1 MANTSVPVSLQEQL
15 GKLQQQYAERLP
27 ERLSE
32 IEGTWQA
39 LLWRRR
45 GMPHCVHACSATC
58 MDWPAPAH
66 RSASP
71 H

>member
-1 MANTSVPVSLQEQL
+1 
-15 GKLQQQYAERLP
+15 
-27 ERLSE
+27 
-32 IEGTWQA
+32 
-39 LLWRRR
+39 
-45 GMPHCVHACSATC
+45 MPHCVHACSATC